1 MSKNIYPV
9 LWKYDLPEQLLSALD
24 EYHILKVPLLGQHY
38 AGGPSNWCGRTSCT
52 MAYNYYQVVQGG
64 DFKSRF
70 ITHWDGSKPGQF
82 VDLRYPGGQRAFHT
96 KPLAPPF
103 NVNLDGYSVSS
114 RSPVELPVVTV
125 EPPKFGEGGANAG
138 FSASDVLGFAH
149 RYVLPY
155 SETDRQA
162 QAARIAN
169 DPRLIESRLSLI
181 LKALIA
187 NNPVI
192 FYSGFSAEEGAP
204 IHLILII
211 GFAWLVDSSGR
222 HLWLVVADPATQNN
236 KIGNRKGGHLFFPPS
251 PGSADGTDL
260 QALADKKL
268 SGDHDLIRVFRGE
281 WDNAD
286 ASLVLIRARKLFEE
300 NTYSTV
306 KNDLFMDY
314 FHPDNK
320 GGAYLYS
327 HRPTAVPP
335 DFIHTNVMRSV
346 NYPLDGHKSRFRPT
360 NCYALTEGA
369 AAGLFPLGMR
379 RNLHSGIHLPASHFP
394 VRLPPETRVP
404 LPVPKSE
411 SQGSTK
417 KGADAKPV
425 EAPKTEAPLPAA
437 PASTS
442 RAGER
447 EVRCFAPG
455 YVVAVR
461 LKGGLPEPIDE
472 TPEGHQRKNVPT
484 EQGLD
489 PSELAKEF
497 TGNHN
502 SFVLVRHDVEEVVKD
517 KGETPKR
524 FTFYSLYMHLV
535 PPDWADRDTY
545 RNVGWLKLLARR
557 HGGLVVLDPK
567 NEFFRQTRWLQ
578 EALPN
583 APEDKDVIPSKDG
596 TFSVIGSGLGAPE
609 KVVLGSPEGDLIRA
623 VWKKPDQD
631 LTGIH
636 TALGKGQMVTL
647 SHPYLKLEA
656 GDLVGYVDGASKA
669 VGEGFI
675 HWEILAPSEPGQ
687 LKAFLDFA
695 QEKLQLGDFFKVF
708 EEKDQNNFF
717 DPPKGELEE
726 LLKLAPRSKHASGG
740 PEAEALERFQ
750 GTYHHG
756 ALKEI
761 LQSSRALPFSA
772 DDEPEAQEEPTYP
785 AEILISNYKNALPPG
800 VYRLKLTF
808 DPPELPARYVAYDGK
823 QTRLTLRLPAR
834 ARKLFVEPEDAN
846 GLLLQSGGAGA
857 DALQKDVE
865 HFKRLS
871 SVRWRNVVLKHL
883 NEWMPDS
890 IVAQVMK
897 HLEVHRKLRVG
908 KSEADIQ
915 KPDEAKALFGEYAK
929 AVGFWA
935 HPDETPVLKAKA
947 EAAKKLFADAPD
959 ADQLPAKGLLDNPHP
974 VTFSWLL
981 MLMVRH
987 GLIRF
992 TETPSW
998 RVDEAKDLLAAGWL
1012 PARGEHPRV
1021 RVGEPVYVGAVARGS
1036 ADEPVALHAKHEKT
1050 RLPLTHGVCTDG
1062 AFIEQ
1067 VELPG
1072 WGPWTLDVP
1081 GAEAL
1086 GALTQEGLPPALL
1099 GGRVSPEAPLAQV
1112 ASESRYAPER
1122 RKDGTFTW
1130 RIAFRENC
1138 PKLLRGWVVLRAW
1151 VKTSKPDPQLRPE
1164 EPTFQVA
1171 PVAIPIVARGD
1182 TAFIETAGFPVI
1194 DGFVQ
1199 KGSVKDLATY
1209 VTRHF
1214 TYKAFL
1220 DAVPPPPPPP
1230 TATRGA
1236 PPAPAAAPTAK
1247 VPPAPAAEPKLAWE
1261 LVEVV
1266 QRIQSAYSE
1275 KQKLTL
1281 ASLSEDGLSIE
1292 LKAQDPVRLRE
1303 LAAKTR
1309 DDGWLE
1315 STEDVGKTSVR
1326 IRVRAPDTSQHPGEL
1341 LLDFDP
1347 TEAFSALRKG
1357 VPDTHELHVCFGGF
1371 FPNGGGALDSR
1382 LLPSDTLGLR
1392 CDSVKLEE
1400 LRSLAERGSLEVWS
1414 TAVSAVLHV
1423 PTIEAPRVLVTAKG
1437 IQISARL
1444 LGGTPAFW
1452 EKARPVIKVGH
1463 EELDGDPKKVSSIR
1477 DGCVVRAFNFKGS
1490 NVENRLLTPT
1500 VEVLNLRVPL
1510 GAERIDVQPVKGP
1523 SYAMRREAKLETQSY
1538 LSDPFL
1544 LRVSLSTRAVPLDRP
1559 FKLEVTRPVSPGAP
1573 APAALKLKK
1582 GTLGYKPDRKG
1593 VGVTDVDGIFHAEVD
1608 LKDVESALEGGREYV
1623 LRVVPVKKD
1632 DADLAREVTLTLPEP
1647 VDLGATGQPR
1657 IHANYWWWSEDVGSI
1672 PMKGEGI

>member
-1 MSKNIYPV
+1 MQKNIYPV
-9 LWKYDLPEQLLSALD
+9 RWQYELPAQLLSVLD

-38 AGGPSNWCGRTSCT
+38 VRGPSNWCGRTSCS
-52 MAYNYYQVVQGG
+52 MAYNFYQVVQGG

-70 ITHWDGSKPGQF
+70 ITHWDGGKAGQF

-96 KPLAPPF
+96 KPTEPPF
-103 NVNLDGYSVSS
+103 NANLEGYWVSNRKPGESPIVN
-114 RSPVELPVVTV
+114 VV
-125 EPPKFGEGGANAG
+125 PPKFDGNDNDKDY
-138 FSASDVLGFAH
+138 SASKVLGFAYRH
-149 RYVLPY
+149 VLPY
-155 SETDRQA
+155 SEPDRRA

-169 DPRLIESRLSLI
+169 DPRLIESRLSPI
-181 LKALIA
+181 LKALTA

-192 FYSGFSAEEGAP
+192 FYSGFSAEEDAP

-211 GFAWLVDSSGR
+211 GFAWLMDTSGR
-222 HLWLVVADPATQNN
+222 HLWLVVADPATQGK
-236 KIGNRKGGHLFFPPS
+236 KISDKKGGRLFFPPS
-251 PGSADGTDL
+251 PASKDGTDL

-268 SGDHDLIRVFRGE
+268 SGDHDLIRVFPGE
-281 WDNAD
+281 WDNAE

-335 DFIHTNVMRSV
+335 DFIHTNVMRAVS
-346 NYPLDGHKSRFRPT
+346 YPLDGRKSRYRPT

-394 VRLPPETRVP
+394 VRPPPEA
-404 LPVPKSE
+404 PVPPPAPKPE
-411 SQGSTK
+411 ARGSSK
-417 KGADAKPV
+417 KGAEAKPT
-425 EAPKTEAPLPAA
+425 EAPKPEAPLP

-442 RAGER
+442 RAGDHR

-472 TPEGHQRKNVPT
+472 TEQGHQRKDVPT

-502 SFVLVRHDVEEVVKD
+502 SFVLVRHDVEEVVKS
-517 KGETPKR
+517 EQQTPKR

-535 PPDWADRDTY
+535 PPDWQDRDTW

-557 HGGLVVLDPK
+557 HGGLVVLDPE
-567 NEFFRQTRWLQ
+567 NEFFRQTRWLRDP
-578 EALPN
+578 LPD
-583 APEDKDVIPSKDG
+583 ATEKDIFPRQGG

-609 KVVLGSPEGDLIRA
+609 QVVLGTPEGDLVRA
-623 VWKKPDQD
+623 LWKKPDQD

-687 LKAFLDFA
+687 LRAFLDFA

-726 LLKLAPRSKHASGG
+726 LLKLAPRSKHAAGG

-772 DDEPEAQEEPTYP
+772 DDAPEAQEEPTYP

-800 VYRLKLTF
+800 AYRLKLTF

-823 QTRLTLRLPAR
+823 QTRLTLRLPAK

-846 GLLLQSGGAGA
+846 GLLLQSGGGGT

-897 HLEVHRKLRVG
+897 HLEVHGTLRVG

-915 KPDEAKALFGEYAK
+915 EPDQAKTLFGQYAQ

-935 HPDETPVLKAKA
+935 HPEETPVLKTKT
-947 EAAKKLFADAPD
+947 EAGKKLFADTPD

-992 TETPSW
+992 VETPSW
-998 RVDEAKDLLAAGWL
+998 RVEESKDILAAGWL
-1012 PARGEHPRV
+1012 PARGEHPPV

-1036 ADEPVALHAKHEKT
+1036 ADEPVVLHAQHEKT
-1050 RLPLTHGVCTDG
+1050 RLPLTSGVCTDG
-1062 AFIEQ
+1062 AFIEH

-1086 GALTQEGLPPALL
+1086 GALTQEGLPPVLL
-1099 GGRVSPEAPLAQV
+1099 GGRASPEAPLAQV
-1112 ASESRYAPER
+1112 ASESRDAPER

-1151 VKTSKPDPQLRPE
+1151 VKTSTPDPSLRPE
-1164 EPTFQVA
+1164 EPAFQVA
-1171 PVAIPIVARGD
+1171 PVAIPVVARED

-1220 DAVPPPPPPP
+1220 DAVPPPPAAKGTPAAPAP
-1230 TATRGA
+1230 AAKA
-1236 PPAPAAAPTAK
+1236 PPAPAA
-1247 VPPAPAAEPKLAWE
+1247 ELKLAWE

-1275 KQKLTL
+1275 KQKLVL
-1281 ASLSEDGLSIE
+1281 AALSADGLSIE
-1292 LKAQDPVRLRE
+1292 LKAQDPARLRDI
-1303 LAAKTR
+1303 AAKVR
-1309 DDGWLE
+1309 DEGWLE

-1326 IRVRAPDTSQHPGEL
+1326 IRVPAPGKSQHPGEL
-1341 LLDFDP
+1341 LLDFDA
-1347 TEAFSALRKG
+1347 TEAFNALRKG
-1357 VPDTHELHVCFGGF
+1357 VPDTHEVHVCFGGF

-1382 LLPSDTLGLR
+1382 LRPSDALGLR
-1392 CDSVKLEE
+1392 CDAVTLEE
-1400 LRSLAERGSLEVWS
+1400 LRSLAARGSLEVWS

-1423 PTIEAPRVLVTAKG
+1423 PTIEAPRVLVTPKG

-1452 EKARPVIKVGH
+1452 TKARPMIKVGQPD
-1463 EELDGDPKKVSSIR
+1463 LDKDAKKQSVIK
-1477 DGCVVRAFNFKGS
+1477 DGCVVRAFSFSGDAKD
-1490 NVENRLLTPT
+1490 RLLVPV
-1500 VEVLNLRVPL
+1500 VEAENPRVPL
-1510 GAERIDVQPVKGP
+1510 GAERIDVQPVKGAAY
-1523 SYAMRREAKLETQSY
+1523 SMEREARLETGAY
-1538 LSDPFL
+1538 LSEPFL
-1544 LRVSLSTRAVPLDRP
+1544 LRVSLVTRAVALNRS
-1559 FKLEVTRPVSPGAP
+1559 FKLEITRPPAPGAP

-1582 GTLGYKPDRKG
+1582 RTLSYKPDREG
-1593 VGVTDVDGIFHAEVD
+1593 RGVTDVDGIFHAEVD

-1623 LRVVPVKKD
+1623 LRVVPVSKD

-1657 IHANYWWWSEDVGSI
+1657 IHANYWWWSEELGSV
-1672 PMKGEGI
+1672 PMKGEGP

>member
-1 MSKNIYPV
+1 MSKNLYPV

-38 AGGPSNWCGRTSCT
+38 PGGPTNWCGRTSCT
-52 MAYNYYQVVQGG
+52 MAYNYYQAVQGG

-70 ITHWDGSKPGQF
+70 ITHWDGGKPGQF

-96 KPLAPPF
+96 KPTEPPF
-103 NVNLDGYSVSS
+103 NVNLSQYSVSN
-114 RSPVELPVVTV
+114 RKPEQKRIPKVV
-125 EPPKFGEGGANAG
+125 PPDFEADVLKGADY
-138 FSASDVLGFAH
+138 SASAVMGMAYTHVLS
-149 RYVLPY
+149 Y
-155 SETDRQA
+155 SEPDRQA

-181 LKALIA
+181 LKALTA

-192 FYSGFSAEEGAP
+192 FYSGFSAEEEAP

-211 GFAWLVDSSGR
+211 GFAWLMDTSGR

-236 KIGNRKGGHLFFPPS
+236 KISDRKGGRLFFPPS
-251 PGSADGTDL
+251 PASADGTDL
-260 QALADKKL
+260 QALADKRL
-268 SGDHDLIRVFRGE
+268 AGDHDLIRVFRGN
-281 WDNAD
+281 WDNAE
-286 ASLVLIRARKLFEE
+286 ASLVLIRASKLFEE
-300 NTYSTV
+300 NTYSKV

-314 FHPDNK
+314 FDPEHK
-320 GGAYLYS
+320 GGAYLYTD
-327 HRPTAVPP
+327 RPTVVPSDLLHSNIQRAV
-335 DFIHTNVMRSV
+335 S
-346 NYPLDGHKSRFRPT
+346 YPLDGRKSRFRPT

-394 VRLPPETRVP
+394 VRPPP
-404 LPVPKSE
+404 QAPAPPPAPKLE
-411 SQGSTK
+411 AKGPTK
-417 KGADAKPV
+417 KGV
-425 EAPKTEAPLPAA
+425 EAPPPAPKPEERPPPA

-442 RAGER
+442 RAGDR

-461 LKGGLPEPIDE
+461 LKGGLPEPINE
-472 TPEGHQRKNVPT
+472 TEQGHQRKDVPT
-484 EQGLD
+484 EEGLD
-489 PSELAKEF
+489 PSELAKDF

-517 KGETPKR
+517 KQQTPKR
-524 FTFYSLYMHLV
+524 FTFYSLYMHLK
-535 PPDWADRDTY
+535 PPDWQDRDTY
-545 RNVGWLKLLARR
+545 RNVGWLKRLARR

-578 EALPN
+578 EPLPD
-583 APEDKDVIPSKDG
+583 ASEKDLLPRQGG

-609 KVVLGSPEGDLIRA
+609 QVVLGGPEGDLIRA
-623 VWKKPDQD
+623 LWKKPEQD

-636 TALGKGQMVTL
+636 KALGEGRMVTL

-656 GDLVGYVDGASKA
+656 GELVGYVDGASKA

-726 LLKLAPRSKHASGG
+726 LLKLAPRSKHAAGG

-772 DDEPEAQEEPTYP
+772 DDAPEAREEPTYP
-785 AEILISNYKNALPPG
+785 AEILITNYKNALPPG
-800 VYRLKLTF
+800 AYRLKLTF
-808 DPPELPARYVAYDGK
+808 DPPELPARYVDYDGK
-823 QTRLTLRLPAR
+823 QTRLTLRLPAK

-846 GLLLQSGGAGA
+846 RLLLQSSGAGA
-857 DALQKDVE
+857 DALQQDVE
-865 HFKRLS
+865 HFKHLA
-871 SVRWRNVVLKHL
+871 SVRWRNVVLRHL

-897 HLEVHRKLRVG
+897 HLEVHGKLRVG

-915 KPDEAKALFGEYAK
+915 EPDQARTLFGQYAQ

-935 HPDETPVLKAKA
+935 HPHETPVLKTKA
-947 EAAKKLFADAPD
+947 EAGKKLFADAPD

-987 GLIRF
+987 GLLRF
-992 TETPSW
+992 VETPSW
-998 RVDEAKDLLAAGWL
+998 REEEAKDLLAAGWL
-1012 PARGEHPRV
+1012 PARGEHPLV

-1036 ADEPVALHAKHEKT
+1036 ADELVALHALHEKT
-1050 RLPLTHGVCTDG
+1050 RLPLTSGVCNDG

-1086 GALTQEGLPPALL
+1086 GALTQEGLPPVLL
-1099 GGRVSPEAPLAQV
+1099 GGRASPEAPLAQV

-1122 RKDGTFTW
+1122 RKDGTFSW

-1151 VKTSKPDPQLRPE
+1151 VKTSAPDALLRPE
-1164 EPTFQVA
+1164 EPAFQVA
-1171 PVAIPIVARGD
+1171 PVAIPVVARED

-1220 DAVPPPPPPP
+1220 EAVPPPPSPPP
-1230 TATRGA
+1230 VARGAPAAPASAAKA
-1236 PPAPAAAPTAK
+1236 PPAPAP
-1247 VPPAPAAEPKLAWE
+1247 ELKLAWE

-1266 QRIQSAYSE
+1266 QRVQSAYSE
-1275 KQKLTL
+1275 KQKLAL
-1281 ASLSEDGLSIE
+1281 AALSADGLSIE
-1292 LKAQDPVRLRE
+1292 LKAQDPARLRE
-1303 LAAKTR
+1303 IVAKVR

-1326 IRVRAPDTSQHPGEL
+1326 IRVRAPDKSQHPGEL
-1341 LLDFDP
+1341 LLDFDA

-1357 VPDTHELHVCFGGF
+1357 VPHTHEVHVCFGGF

-1392 CDSVKLEE
+1392 CDAVRLEE
-1400 LRSLAERGSLEVWS
+1400 LRNMAERGSLEVWS
-1414 TAVSAVLHV
+1414 TGVSAVLHV
-1423 PTIEAPRVLVTAKG
+1423 PTIEAPRVLVTPKG

-1444 LGGTPAFW
+1444 LGGIPAFW
-1452 EKARPVIKVGH
+1452 EKARPVIKVGQPD
-1463 EELDGDPKKVSSIR
+1463 LDKDAKKQSVIK
-1477 DGCVVRAFNFKGS
+1477 DGCVVRVFNFSGEAKG
-1490 NVENRLLTPT
+1490 RLLIPV
-1500 VEVLNLRVPL
+1500 VEAQNPRVPL
-1510 GAERIDVQPVKGP
+1510 GAERIDVQPVKGAAY
-1523 SYAMRREAKLETQSY
+1523 SMEREAKLETQSY
-1538 LSDPFL
+1538 LSDPFR
-1544 LRVSLSTRAVPLDRP
+1544 LRVSLSTRAVPLNRS
-1559 FKLEVTRPVSPGAP
+1559 FKLEITRSASPGTP

-1582 GTLGYKPDRKG
+1582 GTVSYKPNREG
-1593 VGVTDVDGIFHAEVD
+1593 RGVTDVDGIFHAEVD

-1623 LRVVPVKKD
+1623 LRVVPVQKD
-1632 DADLAREVTLTLPEP
+1632 DADLAREVTLTLPER

-1657 IHANYWWWSEDVGSI
+1657 IHANYWWWSEDVGSV
-1672 PMKGEGI
+1672 PMKGEAL